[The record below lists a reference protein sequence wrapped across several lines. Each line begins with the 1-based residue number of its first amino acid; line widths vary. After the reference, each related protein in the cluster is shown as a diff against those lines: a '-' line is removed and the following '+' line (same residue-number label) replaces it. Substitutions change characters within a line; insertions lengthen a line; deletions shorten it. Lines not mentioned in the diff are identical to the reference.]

1 MLLPFRYCG
10 GRGSIPKQCEFSSP
24 GLRSGASVWFPPYM
38 HRYYRAE
45 VFSVLSLVLSLIL
58 SPVRLFE
65 LGFSTHRLFKL
76 GQTEYTNVLY
86 RMQFSL
92 LGLYL
97 LQIGV
102 FR

>member
-10 GRGSIPKQCEFSSP
+10 GRGSIPKQREFSSP

-38 HRYYRAE
+38 HRYYGAE

-76 GQTEYTNVLY
+76 GKLNTPMSFIECNFLCWVCTC
-86 RMQFSL
+86 SK
-92 LGLYL
+92 
-97 LQIGV
+97 
-102 FR
+102 